1 MDGVKKAAKR
11 IVGVIGGSGLYQMAG
26 LDKIREVR
34 VSTPFGPPSDVY
46 IKGSLNGAEVIFLPR
61 HGRGHRI
68 QPTEVNFRAN
78 IFGMKK
84 LGVERIIS
92 VSAVGSLQEEIA
104 PGHVVIPDQF
114 IDRTTQRPSTFFGR
128 GIVAHVSLADPVCP
142 ALCETISRASR
153 EDGARVHDK
162 GTYLCI
168 EGPQFSTRAESRLY
182 RSWGADVIGMTN
194 LSEAKLAREAEICFA
209 TLALATDYDCWNEAA
224 GNVEIEHVLA
234 VLRQNVDLAQRIIRR
249 VIGRL
254 PEERACGCATALK
267 DAIITDRRKIPAKR
281 RRELAPLI
289 GKYIGRREARVRNKP

>member
-1 MDGVKKAAKR
+1 MGGVAKAAAN

-26 LDKIREVR
+26 LEKISEVR

-46 IKGSLNGAEVIFLPR
+46 FKGNLDGTEVVFLPR
-61 HGRGHRI
+61 HGRGHTLL
-68 QPTEVNFRAN
+68 PTEVNFRAN

-114 IDRTTQRPSTFFGR
+114 IDRTTQRPSTFFGK

-153 EDGARVHDK
+153 EDGAKVHHK
-162 GTYLCI
+162 GTYLCM

-182 RSWGADVIGMTN
+182 RAWGADVIGMTN
-194 LSEAKLAREAEICFA
+194 LQEAKLAREAEICFA

-249 VIGRL
+249 VISRL
-254 PEERACGCATALK
+254 PEQRACGCATALK
-267 DAIITDRRKIPAKR
+267 DAIITERDKIPARIR
-281 RRELAPLI
+281 RDLAPLI
-289 GKYIGRREARVRNKP
+289 GKYLGDRQ

>member
-1 MDGVKKAAKR
+1 MGGVKKAGKI

-26 LDKIREVR
+26 LEKLREVC
-34 VSTPFGPPSDVY
+34 VNTPFGPPSDVY
-46 IKGSLNGAEVIFLPR
+46 IKGRLNGAEVIFLPR
-61 HGRGHRI
+61 HGRGHSI
-68 QPTEVNFRAN
+68 LPTEINFRAN

-128 GIVAHVSLADPVCP
+128 GIVAHVSVADPVCP
-142 ALCETISRASR
+142 ALSEMLSRAAR

-162 GTYLCI
+162 GTYLCM

-194 LSEAKLAREAEICFA
+194 LQEAKLAREAEICFS

-234 VLRQNVDLAQRIIRR
+234 VLKQNVDLAQRIIRR
-249 VIGRL
+249 VIARL
-254 PEERACGCATALK
+254 PDKRACGCGSALK
-267 DAIITDRRKIPAKR
+267 DAIITERGGIPAKT

-289 GKYIGRREARVRNKP
+289 GKYVSK